1 MPTPHNADEETDPPM
16 TADHA
21 DRLRV
26 LTLNIQ
32 VGLQTAH
39 YGHYV
44 TGAWRHVFPSRG
56 VRSNLDRIAD
66 LAGRFDI
73 VALQEADAGSLRTS
87 QLNQVEYLARRAGF
101 THWHAAVNRDLG
113 PFAQHC
119 LGFLSREPLLD
130 IRHHALP
137 GRVPGRGALS
147 AVLQKPG
154 YRAVQI
160 VATHLA
166 LSRRSRAAQLDYLA
180 ALPQRHCETLV
191 LGDLNCGIDELE
203 HHPQLARTGLKPI
216 PGGATFPSWRP
227 QRRLDHVL
235 ATPGL
240 TLAHSHVVP
249 TPLSDHLAV
258 AAELHLP
265 AP

>member
-1 MPTPHNADEETDPPM
+1 MTPPAAE
-16 TADHA
+16 HA
-21 DRLRV
+21 DRLRI

-32 VGLQTAH
+32 VGMQTAH

-44 TGAWRHVFPSRG
+44 TGAWRHVLPSRG

-66 LAGRFDI
+66 LASRFDV
-73 VALQEADAGSLRTS
+73 VALQEADAGSLRTG

-101 THWHAAVNRDLG
+101 EHWHVAVNRNLG

-130 IRHHALP
+130 AEHFPLP
-137 GRVPGRGALS
+137 GRMPGRGALS
-147 AVLQKPG
+147 VLVHKPG
-154 YRAVQI
+154 YQAVQI

-166 LSRRSRAAQLDYLA
+166 LSRQSRARQLDYLA
-180 ALPQRHCETLV
+180 SLSQPGSETVL
-191 LGDLNCGIDELE
+191 LGDLNCEVEELMRCR
-203 HHPQLARTGLKPI
+203 PLARAGLQPI
-216 PGGATFPSWRP
+216 PGAATFPSWNP

-235 ATPGL
+235 TSPGL
-240 TLAHSHVVP
+240 RVGHSHVIP
-249 TPLSDHLAV
+249 TPLSDHLGV

-265 AP
+265 PA